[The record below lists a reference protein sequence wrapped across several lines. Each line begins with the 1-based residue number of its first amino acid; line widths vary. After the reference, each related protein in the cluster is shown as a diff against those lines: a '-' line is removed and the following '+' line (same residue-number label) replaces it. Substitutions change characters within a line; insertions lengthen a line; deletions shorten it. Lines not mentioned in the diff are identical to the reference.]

1 MKKIRKHINRLSV
14 AKPDAKKLWRQIES
28 GLLTDGLYSEINRS
42 SLEKAIQNLPSVDP
56 RRYIW
61 QKIEKGIDLPELKKN
76 FRVYDTRLIKF
87 AATILLLLISY
98 AVIRIILPE
107 IRQHELD
114 TLKKQP
120 VESFLA
126 TLCTRYPKKCQEPDF
141 IELKTEIIRL
151 NDEKSEIEN
160 SMFFNPEDASISK
173 ITDRI
178 DYQMSSLR
186 TQMMDYV
193 E

>member
-14 AKPDAKKLWRQIES
+14 AEPDAKKLWQQIEAR
-28 GLLTDGLYSEINRS
+28 LIIDGLYSELNRS
-42 SLEKAIQNLPSVDP
+42 SLEKAIQNLPSKDP
-56 RRYIW
+56 QRDIW
-61 QKIEKGIDLPELKKN
+61 QKIEKGIAVHEVRKN
-76 FRVYDTRLIKF
+76 FRVHDNRLVRI

-178 DYQMSSLR
+178 DIQMTTLR
-186 TQMMDYV
+186 TQIMDYV

>member
-1 MKKIRKHINRLSV
+1 MKRIKKHINRLSV
-14 AKPDAKKLWRQIES
+14 ADPDAKKLWQQIES
-28 GLLTDGLYSEINRS
+28 GLLIDGLYSEINRS
-42 SLEKAIQNLPSVDP
+42 SLEKAIQNLPSKDP
-56 RRYIW
+56 QSDIW
-61 QKIEKGIDLPELKKN
+61 QKIEKGIAVHEVRKN
-76 FRVYDTRLIKF
+76 FRVYDNWLLRI
-87 AATILLLLISY
+87 AATIILLFISY
-98 AVIRIILPE
+98 AIIRIILPE

-114 TLKKQP
+114 ILKKQP

-126 TLCTRYPKKCQEPDF
+126 TLCTKYPKKCQEPDF
-141 IELKTEIIRL
+141 IELKTEIIKL

-178 DYQMSSLR
+178 DIQMTTLR
-186 TQMMDYV
+186 SQIMDYV

>member
-14 AKPDAKKLWRQIES
+14 AEPDAKKMWHQIES
-28 GLLTDGLYSEINRS
+28 GLIIDGIYSEINRS
-42 SLEKAIQNLPSVDP
+42 SLEKAIQNLPAKDP
-56 RRYIW
+56 QRDIW
-61 QKIEKGIDLPELKKN
+61 QKIEKGIAVPKVRKN
-76 FRVYDTRLIKF
+76 FLVHDNRLLRI

-98 AVIRIILPE
+98 AVIRFILPE

-126 TLCTRYPKKCQEPDF
+126 TLCTKYPKKCQEPDF
-141 IELKTEIIRL
+141 IELKTEIIKL

-178 DYQMSSLR
+178 DIQMKTLR
-186 TQMMDYV
+186 SQIMDYV